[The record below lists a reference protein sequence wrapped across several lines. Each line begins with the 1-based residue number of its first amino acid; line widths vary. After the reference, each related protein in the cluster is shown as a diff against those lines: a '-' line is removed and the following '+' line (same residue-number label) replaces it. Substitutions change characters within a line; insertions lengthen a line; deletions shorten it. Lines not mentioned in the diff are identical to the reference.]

1 MKYVNQPDSAFGGIC
16 LMRLLSRRTRLAL
29 TFLGLNLALASGC
42 LAQAKPGAG
51 VKSDS
56 GIDIYGGYG
65 FFQPLNSYVN
75 GYQYH
80 AIYNPN
86 VTASIADYITHS
98 FGVQVEGSYFT
109 GNNNVNNQYGSCA
122 VNLCNQRLYTAE
134 AGPIFRWSE
143 GPFIPFVH
151 VLGGG
156 VKMNGPEFQPLTWGY
171 GATAGA
177 GFDYVLP
184 FWRHHLAIRP
194 AQVDY
199 QYSHISYGPAGQAS
213 PTAPPLSTGGTA
225 NINAVKYSAGLVFH
239 LREVTT
245 EPVPLI
251 YGCSASPVDVYP
263 GETVTVTGS
272 TVGLKTKIQPTYS
285 WASKGGVLTSN
296 GATATIDTTGLD
308 AGQYDVIGRVSV
320 GSKPGEQ
327 SYCSAPFNVRAYTAP
342 TIACTASA
350 TSAEAGATIEIDCT
364 GRSESNRP
372 LTYSFTTTRGN
383 LAVND
388 NIATLSTA
396 GLAPG
401 DISIT
406 GTVKDDK
413 GKSASTSVLVVIT
426 APPPPPVKKVKQL
439 CTLYFSRDIHRPAR
453 VDNEA
458 KGCLDS
464 VALALQGEID
474 SKLVLV
480 GNSSPLEDVHLAAER
495 ALNAKDYLVHEKG
508 IDPARISVR
517 AGETSGK
524 TVKTFQVPA
533 GATFAEPNTQRFDEK
548 AIPRHGPAYGVPH
561 QRDVKPV
568 HHHHLAAKST
578 AKSTTPPPPA
588 K

>member
-1 MKYVNQPDSAFGGIC
+1 
-16 LMRLLSRRTRLAL
+16 MRLLSRPTRLAL

-42 LAQAKPGAG
+42 FAQAKPGAG

-56 GIDIYGGYG
+56 GIDIYAGYG
-65 FFQPLNSYVN
+65 FYQPLNSYVN

-86 VTASIADYITHS
+86 VTASFAYYITHG
-98 FGVQVEGSYFT
+98 FGAQVEGSYFT
-109 GNNNVNNQYGSCA
+109 GNNNVDNQYGSCA
-122 VNLCNQRLYTAE
+122 VNLCNQRIYTAE
-134 AGPIFRWSE
+134 AGPIFRWSA

-151 VLGGG
+151 ALGGG

-199 QYSHISYGPAGQAS
+199 QYAHISYGPAGQAS

-239 LREVTT
+239 LREVTD
-245 EPVPLI
+245 EVVPLI

-272 TVGLKTKIQPTYS
+272 IVGLKGKVQPTYS

-308 AGQYDVIGRVSV
+308 AGQYDVIGRISV
-320 GSKPGEQ
+320 GSKPGQQ

-364 GRSESNRP
+364 GRSEQNRP

-383 LAVND
+383 LQVND

-401 DISIT
+401 EINIT

-426 APPPPPVKKVKQL
+426 APKLPPVKPVEQL
-439 CTLYFSRDIHRPAR
+439 CTLYFSRDVRRPAR

-464 VALALQGEID
+464 VALALQRASD
-474 SKLVLV
+474 DKLVIV
-480 GNSSPLEDVHLAAER
+480 GNSSPLEKPEIAAER
-495 ALNAKDYLVHEKG
+495 ALNAKDYLVNEKG
-508 IDPARISVR
+508 IDGTRISVR
-517 AGETSGK
+517 VGETSGK
-524 TVKTFQVPA
+524 TAKNFLVPP
-533 GATFAEPNTQRFDEK
+533 GSTFAQPNTQRFDEK
-548 AIPRHGPAYGVPH
+548 KIARHGQAYGVPRKH
-561 QRDVKPV
+561 DGKPPV
-568 HHHHLAAKST
+568 HHHKAAPKP
-578 AKSTTPPPPA
+578 TTPPPPA
-588 K
+588 H